1 MFQLPTTILP
11 FNSIAK
17 EGEED
22 EDEEICSLCNCLEDM
37 TFTRETPS
45 GRYSGYNFRNCRM
58 KKSRVQA
65 AYFHKG
71 CHQCPS
77 ISQDLLC
84 VVCKHMR
91 LRHLI
96 QCILLAD
103 SLTEE
108 VLNRPKRYPCSLD
121 TISLELGC
129 ARDLEERSIY
139 CDICRFFSG
148 TAKEVMEQDKLSSDL
163 MSHIRVTR
171 SEFTNGGV
179 KSSFRD
185 KVFIGT
191 IEPTHGHR
199 LVSTPIPQQAVDWQ
213 KVSKWVRDCHSEK
226 HTGSCQ
232 TKPDVSRISG
242 LRVIDTRKRCITI
255 APGACQYAALSYVW
269 GAVSSLLQATM
280 ANIDHLSE
288 EGSLNSDRLPQTID
302 DAIVACRKLGIDYL
316 WVDCLCIL
324 QDEHPNQKAYWLDSM
339 GAIYAKSFVTIVA
352 LAGENADHGLPG
364 VNKVSRVTCW
374 GWTFQEAALSTRR
387 LLFSDT
393 RVFYEC
399 CHTEHVQADSYGK
412 RYDVKIA
419 AIPLFCYSRMVED
432 FTNRDLTCESDVLRA
447 FAGVLHTNWGQ
458 ECYYGLP
465 LRIFRDAIIWTAVN
479 KIHPRRH
486 AAPGD
491 VFPTW
496 SWSSIKGPIEMRKAT
511 RTSLAIWAIPSRSSH
526 QPDLQFITYSVWN
539 AGKLEESKKLKFE
552 KEVDEKV
559 KVLYLNEKE
568 QRLAAIM
575 AWKCGCFS
583 GSLPSI
589 LNTRATLKNYERILG
604 KWRSHAQLCE
614 EAHGMLGNN
623 MREQDMNAR
632 FPSYMRQACSSG
644 SILIYTQSLN
654 LNQLRLGKKSQKYYE
669 EEVFIIEAGDFVAEV
684 ITGSLNMERINLV
697 QQKDPN
703 SQFTLLAL
711 SVTHNDG
718 DMSSMCMPAIPR
730 GYVWWDCSARRKML
744 DNIDGP
750 SSIDDIYRPLRIESR
765 KSDISVIAF
774 EVRP

>member
-1 MFQLPTTILP
+1 MVQLPTTVLP
-11 FNSIAK
+11 FSSIAK

-45 GRYSGYNFRNCRM
+45 GRYGGYSFRTCRM

-108 VLNRPKRYPCSLD
+108 EVLNRPKQYQYPCSLD

-139 CDICRFFSG
+139 CDTCRFFSG
-148 TAKEVMEQDKLSSDL
+148 TAKE
-163 MSHIRVTR
+163 
-171 SEFTNGGV
+171 FTNGGV
-179 KSSFRD
+179 KSSISIQLFLERPRKKLKDDALSSHREHNKLLVGD
-185 KVFIGT
+185 KAFIGT
-191 IEPTHGHR
+191 IGPTHGHR

-324 QDEHPNQKAYWLDSM
+324 QDEHPDQKAYWLDSM
-339 GAIYAKSFVTIVA
+339 GVIYAKSFVTIVA

-364 VNKVSRVTCW
+364 
-374 GWTFQEAALSTRR
+374 AALSTRR

-399 CHTEHVQADSYGK
+399 YHTEHVQADFYGK

-419 AIPLFCYSRMVED
+419 PIPLFCYSRMVED

-465 LRIFRDAIIWTAVN
+465 LRIFRDAILWTAVN

-496 SWSSIKGPIEMRKAT
+496 SWSSIKGPIEMREAI
-511 RTSLAIWAIPSRSSH
+511 RTSLAIWAVPSRSSH

-539 AGKLEESKKLKFE
+539 AGKLEELKKPKFE

-568 QRLAAIM
+568 QRLAAIL
-575 AWKCGCFS
+575 AWK
-583 GSLPSI
+583 
-589 LNTRATLKNYERILG
+589 
-604 KWRSHAQLCE
+604 SHAQLCE
-614 EAHGMLGNN
+614 EAHGMLGND

-644 SILIYTQSLN
+644 SILVYTQSLN
-654 LNQLRLGKKSQKYYE
+654 LNQLRLGKKSQRYYE
-669 EEVFIIEAGDFVAEV
+669 EEVFVIEAGDFVAEV

-730 GYVWWDCSARRKML
+730 EYVWWDCSARRKML

-750 SSIDDIYRPLRIESR
+750 SSIDDIYRPLRIELMLVETENGVSR
-765 KSDISVIAF
+765 RVGLAWAYLKSWIDQGPQFRTFHLV
-774 EVRP
+774 